1 MKASQGNKRKKMNT
15 SHSSGQQTPCRTKLQ
30 TIALVYVVL
39 HGFIFWGIARSM
51 SAEDTTLALVLFGF
65 SSLASVIAGVA
76 MWFWRRWGLHLYVV
90 ATLVLGG
97 VVLLKTASMTMA
109 FGVALPMFIV
119 IYIFSS
125 VLKHFK

>member
-1 MKASQGNKRKKMNT
+1 
-15 SHSSGQQTPCRTKLQ
+15 
-30 TIALVYVVL
+30 
-39 HGFIFWGIARSM
+39 M